1 MGATK
6 LFLGLVSLA
15 LCCSFPFVSVFP
27 YIHSPSSKVTLI
39 FLIFVNQL
47 VNKCLIIVL
56 ICIPLI
62 ANEVEQ
68 LFRFFVWGGDIY
80 IPCSLKAKIMY
91 MHLTQMTK

>member
-1 MGATK
+1 M
-6 LFLGLVSLA
+6 
-15 LCCSFPFVSVFP
+15 SVFP
-27 YIHSPSSKVTLI
+27 YIHSSSKVTPI

-68 LFRFFVWGGDIY
+68 IFPPTGAGVYLYSLFCESENNVYAFD
-80 IPCSLKAKIMY
+80 PNAKTTVALQI
-91 MHLTQMTK
+91 

>member
-1 MGATK
+1 M
-6 LFLGLVSLA
+6 
-15 LCCSFPFVSVFP
+15 SVFP
-27 YIHSPSSKVTLI
+27 YIHSSSKVTPI

-68 LFRFFVWGGDIY
+68 IFFPPRGRGIYLYSLFSESENNVYAFD
-80 IPCSLKAKIMY
+80 PNAKTTVTLQI
-91 MHLTQMTK
+91 

>member
-1 MGATK
+1 M
-6 LFLGLVSLA
+6 
-15 LCCSFPFVSVFP
+15 SVFP
-27 YIHSPSSKVTLI
+27 YIHSSSKVTPI

-68 LFRFFVWGGDIY
+68 ISLPPPPRGRGCVYLYSLFSESKNNVYAFD
-80 IPCSLKAKIMY
+80 PNAK
-91 MHLTQMTK
+91 TTVAPQM